1 MKIAMVSEHAS
12 PLAALGGVDAGGQN
26 VHVAEVSAALTRRGH
41 QVSVYTRRDDPDLPD
56 RVVTP
61 EGYTVVHVAAGPP
74 EPLPKDELLS
84 YMGPFAQF
92 LDADWAVDRPDVV
105 HAHFWMSGI
114 ATQLAARHLNLPA
127 VQTFHALGVVK
138 RRHQGVQDTS
148 PPERL
153 RLEATVARSAAWVAA
168 TCTDEVFELT
178 RMGRSRNRISVV
190 PCGVDLDLFSPE
202 GPVAPRSGLHRIVSV
217 GRFVPRK
224 GFDVVVRALPH
235 LPETELVIVG
245 GPDESQLGSD
255 PEARRLMDLATQ
267 LGVADRVRLY
277 GSVSRTDMPAILRSA
292 NVVTCTPWY
301 EPFGI
306 VPLEAMAC
314 GVPVVASAVG
324 GMLDTVVHD
333 VTGQLVKPERPD
345 EVAKAVNRLLRDDFL
360 RQSMGAA
367 GRDRARARYSWDRVA
382 ADTQRIYDRL
392 VPVRIP
398 RPEPATSLSSG

>member
-26 VHVAEVSAALTRRGH
+26 VHVAELSAALTRRGH
-41 QVSVYTRRDDPDLPD
+41 QVSVYTRRDDPELPD

-92 LDADWAVDRPDVV
+92 LDADWAADRPDVA

-153 RLEATVARSAAWVAA
+153 RLEATVARSATWVAA
-168 TCTDEVFELT
+168 TCTDEVFELM

-202 GPVAPRSGLHRIVSV
+202 GPVAPRSEQHRIVSV

-235 LPETELVIVG
+235 LPDTELVIVG
-245 GPDESQLGSD
+245 GPDQAQLGSD
-255 PEARRLMDLATQ
+255 PEARRLMDLATE
-267 LGVADRVRLY
+267 LGVADRVKLY
-277 GSVSRTDMPAILRSA
+277 GSVSRADMPAILRSA
-292 NVVTCTPWY
+292 DVVACTPWY

-333 VTGQLVKPERPD
+333 VTGQLLKPQRPD
-345 EVAKAVNRLLRDDFL
+345 EVAKTVNRLLRDDFL

-367 GRDRARARYSWDRVA
+367 GRDRARARYSWDRIA
-382 ADTQRIYDRL
+382 ADIQRIYDRL
-392 VPVRIP
+392 VPVRVP
-398 RPEPATSLSSG
+398 QPEPATSLSSG